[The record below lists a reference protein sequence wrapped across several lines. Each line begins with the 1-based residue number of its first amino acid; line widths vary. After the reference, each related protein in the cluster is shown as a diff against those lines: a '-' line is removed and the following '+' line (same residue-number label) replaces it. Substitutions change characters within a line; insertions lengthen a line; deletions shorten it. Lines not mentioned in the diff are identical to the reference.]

1 MFKRLR
7 WRLTATYI
15 GLVIMSMLVLGA
27 YLLNSLEDYFYDS
40 LKTRL
45 ETEAL
50 LACDLLEPRQDRWNA
65 TTMGELARRIA
76 QDVKARVTIIDING
90 TVLGDSLED
99 PAQMENHLDRPE
111 VLDSLTGGV
120 GVAIRHSST
129 LDTDMMYV
137 AVPIM
142 QEDRPVGFLRLA
154 MPLAEIRGAFFRL
167 WSAVVVAVSLA
178 VFFTILISLGLSKRL
193 TEPIEKLTE
202 FARRISGGDFDCRAK
217 LESKDEIG
225 ELAEALNQMSVTIR
239 DKVTLISDGKSKL
252 EAVLGSMANGIIF
265 VNKKGQIDLIN
276 PAAER
281 FLSFAGRE
289 SIGMPHDAVIRHPEL
304 SALINEG
311 LQGGR
316 TVEQEMKIA
325 YPDETF
331 FEVFISPIRDQ
342 AGKLTGVVAVLRDIT
357 EKRKLERM
365 RRDFV
370 ANVSHELKTP
380 VTAIKG
386 FTETLLDG
394 ALNDEKASR
403 EFVEIIDNEAERLKR
418 LIQDLLDLSRIEAK
432 QVKLRRLPVDI
443 SSIVGDTVLKLR
455 GQAESLNV
463 ALSVNFPEVPVM
475 AEADRDLIEQVLVNL
490 VDNALKYTPA
500 GGRVDI
506 EVAEK
511 GKDVVIWVRDTGI
524 GIPPE
529 DIDRVFERFYRVDK
543 ARSRAQGG
551 TGLGLS
557 IVKHIVEIHG
567 GTVGVNSKPGKGS
580 EFFFTLPKKVREQ
593 LRKK

>member
-1 MFKRLR
+1 
-7 WRLTATYI
+7 
-15 GLVIMSMLVLGA
+15 MSMLVLGA
-27 YLLNSLEDYFYDS
+27 YLLNSLEDYFYDN
-40 LKTRL
+40 LQTRL

-50 LACDLLEPRQDRWNA
+50 LARDLLEPRRDGWDPA
-65 TTMGELARRIA
+65 TMGELTRRIS
-76 QDVKARVTIIDING
+76 QDVKARVTIINIDG

-99 PAQMENHLDRPE
+99 PAQMENHISRPE
-111 VLDSLTGGV
+111 IAEALRSGV
-120 GVAIRHSST
+120 GVSVRHSST

-137 AVPIM
+137 AVPII
-142 QEDRPVGFLRLA
+142 QEDKPVGFLRLA
-154 MPLAEIRGAFFRL
+154 LSLAEIRGAFFRL
-167 WSAVVVAVSLA
+167 WSAVVVAISLA
-178 VFFTILISLGLSKRL
+178 VLFTVLVSIGLSKRV
-193 TEPIEKLTE
+193 TDPIEKLTE
-202 FARRISGGDFDCRAK
+202 FARRISRGDFDCRAK
-217 LESKDEIG
+217 LESRDEIG
-225 ELAEALNQMSVTIR
+225 ELAEAFNQMSATIR

-265 VNKKGQIDLIN
+265 INRRGQIDLIN

-281 FLSFAGRE
+281 FLSFSGPE
-289 SIGMPHDAVIRHPEL
+289 SIGRPHDAVIRHPEL

-311 LQGGR
+311 LQGGYA
-316 TVEQEMKIA
+316 VEREIKIA

-331 FEVFISPIRDQ
+331 FEVYISPIRDQ
-342 AGKLTGVVAVLRDIT
+342 TGRLTGVVAVLRDIT

-403 EFVEIIDNEAERLKR
+403 EFVEIIDHEAERLKR

-443 SSIVGDTVLKLR
+443 SSIAGDAVLKLR
-455 GQAESLNV
+455 GQADNAKISLY
-463 ALSVNFPEVPVM
+463 VNLPDAPVV

-490 VDNALKYTPA
+490 VDNAVKYTPA
-500 GGRVDI
+500 GGRVDV

-511 GKDVVIWVRDTGI
+511 GRDVVVWVRDTGI
-524 GIPPE
+524 GIPPD

-557 IVKHIVEIHG
+557 IVKHIVDIHG
-567 GTVGVNSKPGKGS
+567 GTVGVNSRPGKGS
-580 EFFFTLPKKVREQ
+580 EFFFTLPKKGPQ
-593 LRKK
+593 